1 MRKRHWTQLDRGRV
15 VAAAKAWVTERPA
28 PIVATIAMLIP
39 VMGYSVLG
47 HGFRVG
53 DTLSSSRRGTSGA

>member
-1 MRKRHWTQLDRGRV
+1 VRKRHWTQLDRGRV

-47 HGFRVG
+47 PRFPEWA
-53 DTLSSSRRGTSGA
+53 TP